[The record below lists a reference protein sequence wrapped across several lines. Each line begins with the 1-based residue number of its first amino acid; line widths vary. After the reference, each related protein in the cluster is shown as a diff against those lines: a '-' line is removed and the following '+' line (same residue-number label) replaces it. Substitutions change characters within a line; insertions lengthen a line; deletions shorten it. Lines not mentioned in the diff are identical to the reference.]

1 MRPSVLLLLTAILVP
16 LGLVA
21 GACGEPVVP
30 LVQPP
35 ATVTPTPE
43 PTPTPA
49 PTVPNVPTPTP
60 APFEGEPGLTA
71 SEMRIGVIIDQSGD
85 PVSDQMSLSALE
97 AIQAWAA
104 DRNTN
109 SPLVGRQIVVEA
121 IPTNPLL
128 ADHASA
134 INIACNRD
142 YFALVGS
149 TALFDGDG
157 LDQLESASCAIPDF
171 PAVVNSQERLE
182 SVVTTVSN
190 PITSNLW
197 VAGAERRLA
206 RTQPLAASSAATLL
220 LEFPV
225 TLVNGERMIEAAEA
239 QGYEFVHRPQI
250 PFDTDFVAE
259 AEALGADEA
268 RLLAWRNDGGRL
280 IDLLG
285 QLAAQ
290 EIERPSVIDCGQAC
304 YSQTWVDA
312 AGDDGEGVSVWLP
325 TVPLEEQDTSTELT
339 RYRFLLASHVPDA
352 VPTSTGISAWAS
364 ALLFEE
370 AVNLAV
376 STGTADFDPNA
387 LTRSGVIS
395 AARSITTWDARGL
408 HGPSNPGLGEPSS
421 CVVLMTLT
429 NGEWVR
435 TFPDRRGGFNCNA
448 ENVVNLTI
456 TSTLGSEVPTPTPD
470 PEAEPTPTP
479 DEESGG

>member
-1 MRPSVLLLLTAILVP
+1 MRPSLLLLLTAILVP

-60 APFEGEPGLTA
+60 APFEGEPGLSAT
-71 SEMRIGVIIDQSGD
+71 ELRIGVIIDRSGD
-85 PVSDQMSLSALE
+85 PVSDQMSQSAFD
-97 AIQAWAA
+97 AIQAWAE

-157 LDQLESASCAIPDF
+157 LEQLESASCGIPDF

-182 SVVTTVSN
+182 SAVTTVSN
-190 PITSNLW
+190 PITSDLW

-206 RTQPLAASSAATLL
+206 RTQPLAASAAATLT

-225 TLVNGERMIEAAEA
+225 TLANGERMIEAAQA

-250 PFDTDFVAE
+250 PFDTDFAAE
-259 AEALGADEA
+259 AAALGASDA
-268 RLLAWRNDGGRL
+268 QLLAWRNDGGRL

-285 QLAAQ
+285 QLSAQ
-290 EIERPSVIDCGQAC
+290 GIDRPAVIDCGQAC

-312 AGDDGEGVSVWLP
+312 AGPDADGVSVWLH
-325 TVPLEEQDTSTELT
+325 TVPLEEQDTSSELT

-370 AVNLAV
+370 AVDRAV
-376 STGTADFDPNA
+376 GTGTATFDPNS
-387 LTRSGVIS
+387 LTRSGVIA
-395 AARSITTWDARGL
+395 AARSITAWDAGGL
-408 HGPSNPGLGEPSS
+408 HGTSNPGGGEPSP
-421 CVVLMTLT
+421 CIVIMTLN
-429 NGEWVR
+429 NGEWER
-435 TFPDRRGGFNCNA
+435 TFPDRRGGFNCND
-448 ENVVNLTI
+448 ENLVNLTI
-456 TSTLGSEVPTPTPD
+456 TSTLGTEAPTPTPD
-470 PEAEPTPTP
+470 PEAEPTPVP